1 MSGLD
6 GDKTRREDLQGEH
19 QAEGSLIHVLLPSS
33 SSTYKWQMSVECLRA
48 VSPKPCVFNMHSSTC
63 IPCGA
68 CTCTPATILAAGL
81 CLQQPGRGSHA
92 RVHVLFPGRK
102 GQQCAVFHGHGAP
115 SAVTTRPSAG
125 GGSQKKTNKDQKKQN
140 LRIKKKQIRINK
152 KLNRGFHSKTGRTET
167 SPGINKKQKVTQ
179 N

>member
-1 MSGLD
+1 MSDLD
-6 GDKTRREDLQGEH
+6 GDTTRREDLQGEH

-68 CTCTPATILAAGL
+68 RTCTPATMLAAGL

-92 RVHVLFPGRK
+92 RVHMLFPGRK
-102 GQQCAVFHGHGAP
+102 GQQCAVFHGHGPISCHHQAQ
-115 SAVTTRPSAG
+115 RG
-125 GGSQKKTNKDQKKQN
+125 W
-140 LRIKKKQIRINK
+140 RIKKKQIRINK
-152 KLNRGFHSKTGRTET
+152 TQNLRIKKKQTR
-167 SPGINKKQKVTQ
+167 INKKTKSWIS
-179 N
+179 